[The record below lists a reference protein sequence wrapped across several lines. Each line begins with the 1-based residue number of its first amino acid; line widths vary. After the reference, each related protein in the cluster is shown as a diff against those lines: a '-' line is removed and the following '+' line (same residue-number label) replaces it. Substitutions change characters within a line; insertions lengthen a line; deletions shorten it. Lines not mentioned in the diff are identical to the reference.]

1 MVKSMETKSDMKN
14 YTSKEL
20 LDRFESY
27 LKQRQ
32 ERAQKFAAEQLKQ
45 AGMTKKAWKE
55 LKEKNPDIDP
65 ELRKYL
71 FAGRADVALDVAEG
85 LEDDIKEIKAY
96 KKHKKLI
103 KV

>member
-1 MVKSMETKSDMKN
+1 
-14 YTSKEL
+14 
-20 LDRFESY
+20 
-27 LKQRQ
+27 
-32 ERAQKFAAEQLKQ
+32 
-45 AGMTKKAWKE
+45 MTKKAWKE